1 MIPQKRYINLRVTTE
16 NYNLAFLGK
25 FSPIIHKKYC
35 FFFFSKIGERF
46 HDVAVE
52 VTNSSKYEQ
61 RGFYKGPAK
70 TKEVVDILCDYPTI
84 ARYVRLKIKKGTVNS
99 LNVPELE
106 IYTA

>member
-1 MIPQKRYINLRVTTE
+1 MGL
-16 NYNLAFLGK
+16 
-25 FSPIIHKKYC
+25 
-35 FFFFSKIGERF
+35 FFFSKIGERF

-52 VTNSSKYEQ
+52 VTNSSMYEQ

-84 ARYVRLKIKKGTVNS
+84 ARYVRLKIKEGTGNS

>member
-1 MIPQKRYINLRVTTE
+1 M
-16 NYNLAFLGK
+16 
-25 FSPIIHKKYC
+25 
-35 FFFFSKIGERF
+35 
-46 HDVAVE
+46 
-52 VTNSSKYEQ
+52 TNSSKYEQ

-106 IYTA
+106 IYPAWLPFNDIYLQFVLSYA

>member
-1 MIPQKRYINLRVTTE
+1 MIPQKRYINLKVTTE

-25 FSPIIHKKYC
+25 FHLSYIKNIV

-70 TKEVVDILCDYPTI
+70 TKEVVDILCDYTTI
-84 ARYVRLKIKKGTVNS
+84 ARYVRLKIKEGTGNS